1 MTDYTSFRPSKLWRR
16 LPVER
21 RTEAATLFWSDEQS
35 IDQQMEA
42 VGAIASHMKFRPRS
56 VADLPIE
63 KKARYL
69 ATLPTVSD
77 TIAARALI
85 NYHLERQRPM
95 MGAFL
100 DSLGITHENGLISD
114 EAVSKPDEGKLV
126 RSPANTIRPAGRASH
141 ARQSGSKPGSK
152 YAYQPPTHGSSSQ
165 TIVFDASSVD
175 GRPSHV
181 KRRTIP
187 ASPSA
192 ARTWRVS
199 RDALPP
205 ARNVRMPGVRACCS
219 LPSHSA
225 PIGRSVPN
233 ASGRPRLF
241 QKRRSNCSS

>member
-114 EAVSKPDEGKLV
+114 EAVSKPDEGKLE
-126 RSPANTIRPAGRASH
+126 RAAAALATTFPPDDVSLYFATLVSQDPDTWGGLAELPRTS
-141 ARQSGSKPGSK
+141 AR
-152 YAYQPPTHGSSSQ
+152 
-165 TIVFDASSVD
+165 
-175 GRPSHV
+175 
-181 KRRTIP
+181 
-187 ASPSA
+187 
-192 ARTWRVS
+192 
-199 RDALPP
+199 
-205 ARNVRMPGVRACCS
+205 
-219 LPSHSA
+219 
-225 PIGRSVPN
+225 
-233 ASGRPRLF
+233 
-241 QKRRSNCSS
+241 